1 MPKLCYAGLILSFVS
16 IPIVLTLE
24 INRHP
29 HSQEVFK
36 GNSSLHRSISK
47 LFVQL
52 FSATK
57 DNVAIKDTTTETQVN
72 YAYSALPSD
81 LLLSL
86 LQKSHSKAQYFT
98 GQQLFA
104 RNSCKVRSHC
114 CARIDILWGILGY
127 SCRLF
132 CFMCHQVITPSIL
145 TAYDISC
152 LALPPSGSLTVHRA
166 VPHIPNAALQK
177 PSSKQNTLMS

>member
-1 MPKLCYAGLILSFVS
+1 MVMPKLCYAGLILSFVS
-16 IPIVLTLE
+16 IPIVLILE

-29 HSQEVFK
+29 HSQEAFK
-36 GNSSLHRSISK
+36 GNSSLHRSIPK

-98 GQQLFA
+98 GSSFLQEIH
-104 RNSCKVRSHC
+104 VRSR
-114 CARIDILWGILGY
+114 AIVVPEFIFYEGSWVTPAGY
-127 SCRLF
+127 TASCVTKSSL
-132 CFMCHQVITPSIL
+132 
-145 TAYDISC
+145 
-152 LALPPSGSLTVHRA
+152 LPY
-166 VPHIPNAALQK
+166 
-177 PSSKQNTLMS
+177 